1 MGNDGASLVELAEDS
16 LTAKRALES
25 AAQAQKGH
33 SDRARRQDLARWG
46 RLLNEVLGRDV
57 ETGRSLDLEVD
68 LAPLGLADLHTEVIL
83 AGVALAKM
91 RWSENTVSRMLST
104 LRGFTAW
111 LTRREL
117 LRVDPGTD
125 SLLHASGHHTER
137 RPRALDDDDVAA
149 LLNSAALAPTGRQRM
164 FWPERDVALIAFMST
179 TGARAEEICSVTIGE
194 IDRRPERPIWRVGRA
209 KGDKHRDVPL
219 PCSTV
224 AALDAWITARREQF
238 PTQQA
243 DALFVRPNGSALD
256 VNVLDRILRGLALRA
271 AVSFPVGAAAHALR
285 HTYGVTLAL
294 RGVPQSVIAQLMG
307 HADPRTTSIYTTV
320 ASTQL
325 IAALDDAGML

>member
-1 MGNDGASLVELAEDS
+1 MTKDGASLVELAEDW

-46 RLLNEVLGRDV
+46 RLLSEVLGRDG
-57 ETGRSLDLEVD
+57 EEGRLLDLETDVER
-68 LAPLGLADLHTEVIL
+68 LGLADLSTDVIL
-83 AGVALAKM
+83 AGVALAKV

-111 LTRREL
+111 LTRKEL
-117 LRVDPGTD
+117 LRVDPSTD
-125 SLLHASGHHTER
+125 PLLHAPARHSER
-137 RPRALDDDDVAA
+137 RPRALGEDDVTAILDAAA
-149 LLNSAALAPTGRQRM
+149 LESTGHQRM
-164 FWPERDVALIAFMST
+164 FWPARDVALIGFMAT
-179 TGARAEEICSVTIGE
+179 TGARADEICSVTVGE

-209 KGDKHRDVPL
+209 KGDKRRDVPL
-219 PCSTV
+219 PSSTI
-224 AALDAWITARREQF
+224 AALDVWLAERRDRF
-238 PTQQA
+238 PTRQA
-243 DALFVRPNGSALD
+243 DPVFVRQNGLALD
-256 VNVLDRILRGLALRA
+256 VNVLDRLLRGLARRA
-271 AVSFPVGAAAHALR
+271 VVSFPAGAAAHSLR

-307 HADPRTTSIYTTV
+307 HADPRTTNIYTTV

-325 IAALDDAGML
+325 IAALDDAGLL